1 MSFPILYDTNLTG
14 WEDGTLG
21 LGVLSDA
28 ISCVVEEERN
38 STYELEMEYP
48 ISGIHVDDIEKGY
61 CLYVTHDNSG
71 EKQLFEIYSVTKN
84 LTKMT
89 VNARHISYRL
99 NKATLLPC
107 SADTLASAMVAVK
120 GHSIGADDFSFDA
133 CGRLVSASWGFDCPL
148 SVRSALGGVRGSLL
162 DTYTGE
168 YEWDNFT
175 VKLHTKR
182 GSNNGVTIEY
192 AKNLTSLE
200 AEEDAGDVFT
210 SCIPYY
216 KCQDETYFYSSTPV
230 VSEYTGEYTMC
241 APLDLTEYFDAPDDA
256 EESWH
261 PTADELTTQAKSYMA
276 KNTVG
281 VPSTNLDVDFVEL
294 WQSEEYKNVA
304 PLQEVKLCDT
314 VTVRYQKFGVDVT
327 TKVIS
332 VKWDVLANRYSSIEL
347 GDAKGSFSKTLLNV
361 ASKEIGETEDEKL
374 ARLKGQTSSKMA
386 NLNAAVANIGTAMA
400 DKADIVD
407 LHAATAR
414 IDDLDAKKANV
425 ADLDAANAD
434 IVKLNADIANITEVK
449 ADKAT
454 VTTLESEVASVK
466 SLKADKAE
474 VNTLLT
480 GKADI
485 DLANIEQA
493 CITQTMISN
502 GAIGSAQILDNA
514 VTNEKVQ
521 SLSASKLTA
530 GTIDAKNITVKNLN
544 ADEITTGKLNVGG
557 LTIDVDEKT
566 TSLDGSA
573 IKDGTVTLSGLSQE
587 VKDEIDGA
595 IQTWITTTIPTVEP
609 RSYPTTEWAETDDAK
624 HVGDICYVK
633 NGHSYRF
640 YYDSTSSAYSWE
652 LIKDSDVT
660 KALADIQQLSG
671 EVTSFK
677 TEYNSFKDET
687 DSGMTSLRTRTT
699 TIETTYSTKEYADNA
714 ADAAETAA
722 KADATAKAD
731 AALSDAKD
739 YTDTKVS
746 TKVETSTFNELK
758 NTVDENSATITT
770 LSETVTTTTAT
781 ANSAKTAADTATTKA
796 NASVKSITM
805 HYLATSASSGVTT
818 ATSGWTTTIQNVTAS
833 KRYLWTYQTMT
844 TQGGSST
851 NTVPVI
857 TGVYGDTGAKGD
869 KGDTGATGP
878 QGPQGEQGIQGETG
892 ATGPKGD
899 TGDQGPQ
906 GEQGVQGKTGA
917 TGPKG
922 DTGAQG
928 PQGEQGEKGDTGA
941 TGATGPQGEKGATG
955 ATGPQGE
962 KGATGT
968 GISTVTPLY
977 YVSNS
982 STTPNKPTATVT
994 TNSTS
999 KYNAWNKA
1007 LATWTTTYKYI
1018 FTCSEVLYTDSTRKW
1033 TDVVRETA
1041 LETANSNAITAQN
1054 QVTTLTSTVNS
1065 VKQTADTNTASI
1077 STLQSTVNNKAD
1089 SSTVSTLST
1098 KVNSIEQTANGN
1110 TSRVTA
1116 LETKTTNMATTD
1128 DVATAKTAA
1137 IGDSKT
1143 YTDSKI
1149 TQTSSSLTAK
1159 ITEETTKAVEGIVVG
1174 GRNLIKGTEALSETQ
1189 AGTLPSNVTFAQDA
1203 EGFTQIKWSVATTL
1217 AVNLVSLL
1225 PEQLLSKIK
1234 GREVTFSCMVR
1245 SEDYTSLDASTTTG
1259 VLFRCTTDSGKYI
1272 QKTMYTE
1279 ALGDTDWHKFKWT
1292 FDATEASFTSGS
1304 GSITDDTKFYM
1315 QVGNYSLY
1323 SLEVK
1328 QPMLEFGNVAS
1339 DWSPAPEDFGE
1350 QIERLTDDA
1359 ALIKQT
1365 AENAQ
1370 HSADNNTTAIAEV
1383 KTDYESKIS
1392 ATASDLRLE
1401 FSETTATANQA
1412 ATDATSALQKNEE
1425 LSTSVSSMIRASSEG
1440 VEIGRSDSDYS
1451 SLTANDG
1458 YYIKYKGSRQ
1468 IWLTAENANIKKPRL
1483 LAPVDI
1489 ADDNNSWIIS
1499 IGANGNLRINRG

>member
-1 MSFPILYDTNLTG
+1 MSFPILYDANLTG
-14 WEDGTLG
+14 WKDGTLG

-48 ISGIHVDDIEKGY
+48 ISGIHVDDIEKGT

-71 EKQLFEIYSVTKN
+71 EKQLFEVYSVTKN

-99 NKATLLPC
+99 NKATVLPC
-107 SADTLASAMVAVK
+107 SADALATAMVALK
-120 GHSIGADDFSFDA
+120 GHSIGADNFSFDA
-133 CGRLVSASWGFDCPL
+133 CERTVSAPWSVKYPL
-148 SVRSALGGVRGSLL
+148 SVRSALGGVSGSLL

-200 AEEDAGDVFT
+200 AEEDAGDIFT

-216 KCQDETYFYSSTPV
+216 KCQDDTYFYLESPV
-230 VSEYTGEYTMC
+230 KSDYTGDYTMC
-241 APLDLTEYFDAPDDA
+241 APFDMTENFTAPDGAAD
-256 EESWH
+256 SWH
-261 PTADELTTQAKSYMA
+261 PTAAQLKSAAESYMSENKVGIAKS
-276 KNTVG
+276 
-281 VPSTNLDVDFVEL
+281 NLTVDFVDL
-294 WQSEEYKNVA
+294 WQSEEYKNIA

-314 VTVRYQKFGVDVT
+314 VTVRYPKFNVDIT

-332 VKWDVLANRYSSIEL
+332 VKWDVLAEKYTSIEL
-347 GDAKGSFSKTLLNV
+347 GEAKSGLSSTIVTMAKEATENSSTLEAEFAYIKGKVGNFEDVYAKTAYVDELAATKANVSDLSAAEARIGTLETGKADIATLNAV
-361 ASKEIGETEDEKL
+361 D
-374 ARLKGQTSSKMA
+374 A
-386 NLNAAVANIGTAMA
+386 NLKNLIA
-400 DKADIVD
+400 DKADI
-407 LHAATAR
+407 TE
-414 IDDLDAKKANV
+414 
-425 ADLDAANAD
+425 LDAAKAD
-434 IVKLNADIANITEVK
+434 ITTLNADVSN
-449 ADKAT
+449 
-454 VTTLESEVASVK
+454 
-466 SLKADKAE
+466 LKTAKIDKAE
-474 VNTLLT
+474 VTTLLAD
-480 GKADI
+480 KADI
-485 DLANIEQA
+485 DLANIEQG
-493 CITQTMISN
+493 CITQAMIGN

-530 GTIDAKNITVKNLN
+530 GTIDAKNINVKNLS

-595 IQTWITTTIPTVEP
+595 IQTWTATTTPTVDP
-609 RSYPTTEWAETDDAK
+609 RSYPTTEWDATEDAK
-624 HVGDICYVK
+624 HIGDVCYVQ

-640 YYDSTSSAYSWE
+640 YYDNTAATYSWE

-660 KALADIQQLSG
+660 KALADIQQLDG

-722 KADATAKAD
+722 KADATAKVNSALSSAKSYTDSATEDMATTSDVSGAVSTAKSYTDTATKDMATTTDVANAKSAAISTASADATTKANQAKADAISAAADDATEKADAAKADAISTAATDATTKAD

-770 LSETVTTTTAT
+770 LS
-781 ANSAKTAADTATTKA
+781 
-796 NASVKSITM
+796 
-805 HYLATSASSGVTT
+805 
-818 ATSGWTTTIQNVTAS
+818 
-833 KRYLWTYQTMT
+833 
-844 TQGGSST
+844 
-851 NTVPVI
+851 
-857 TGVYGDTGAKGD
+857 
-869 KGDTGATGP
+869 
-878 QGPQGEQGIQGETG
+878 
-892 ATGPKGD
+892 
-899 TGDQGPQ
+899 
-906 GEQGVQGKTGA
+906 
-917 TGPKG
+917 
-922 DTGAQG
+922 
-928 PQGEQGEKGDTGA
+928 
-941 TGATGPQGEKGATG
+941 
-955 ATGPQGE
+955 
-962 KGATGT
+962 
-968 GISTVTPLY
+968 
-977 YVSNS
+977 
-982 STTPNKPTATVT
+982 
-994 TNSTS
+994 TS
-999 KYNAWNKA
+999 KADA
-1007 LATWTTTYKYI
+1007 
-1018 FTCSEVLYTDSTRKW
+1018 S
-1033 TDVVRETA
+1033 DVET
-1041 LETANSNAITAQN
+1041 LSN
-1054 QVTTLTSTVNS
+1054 TVNS

-1077 STLQSTVNNKAD
+1077 STLQSTVENKAD

-1116 LETKTTNMATTD
+1116 LETKTSNMATTD

-1143 YTDSKI
+1143 YTDSQI

-1174 GRNLIKGTEALSETQ
+1174 GRNLIKGTEALGDTQ
-1189 AGTLPSNVTFAQDA
+1189 AGTLPSNVTFSQDTD
-1203 EGFTQIKWSVATTL
+1203 GFTQINWAAASSL

-1225 PEQLLSKIK
+1225 PAQLLTKIK
-1234 GREVTFSCMVR
+1234 GREVTFSCMVK
-1245 SEDYTSLDASTTTG
+1245 SADYASLDTSTTTG

-1279 ALGDTDWHKFKWT
+1279 KLGDSDWHKLKWT

-1304 GSITDDTKFYM
+1304 GSIVDSTKFYM

-1323 SLEVK
+1323 RIDVK
-1328 QPMLEFGNVAS
+1328 QPILEFGNVAS
-1339 DWSPAPEDFGE
+1339 DWSPAPEDYGE
-1350 QIERLTDDA
+1350 QIERLSDDA

-1370 HSADNNTTAIAEV
+1370 HSADDNATAIAEV
-1383 KTDYESKIS
+1383 KKDYESKITAS
-1392 ATASDLRLE
+1392 ASDLRLE
-1401 FSETTATANQA
+1401 FSETTTTANKA
-1412 ATDATSALQKNEE
+1412 ATDAASALQKNEE
-1425 LSTSVSSMIRASSEG
+1425 LTTSVSSMIRASSEG
-1440 VEIGRSDSDYS
+1440 VEIGSSDSDYS

-1483 LAPVDI
+1483 LAPVEITD
-1489 ADDNNSWIIS
+1489 DDNGWIIS
-1499 IGANGNLRINRG
+1499 ISSDGSLLINRG